1 MSDDSKQL
9 PVVTK
14 KSSFFDRTLS
24 SLQRYTKNNMLM
36 AWDGITGTA
45 RAITGTLDPD
55 LPQADLDRLLKQMSG
70 CLDPKG
76 GEVSA
81 RRNTIELGET
91 YINLSDKGKQRFLK
105 LLAKTFDVNRD
116 AVYAKIQT
124 YALARTQEEKAQLET
139 DLRELLNPPRLRIL
153 RQFNGLPEGI
163 KFLVDMRADLIRLGS
178 KQNETLSALEKD
190 LNYLLSTW
198 FDVGLLDMQEITWN
212 SSASLLEKLIA
223 YEAVHEIRSWNDLRN
238 RLDSDRRCF
247 AFFHYKMPS
256 EPLIFVEVALVKGIA
271 TSIQTLLDESV
282 PPVPV
287 SEADTAIF
295 YSISNTQPGL
305 AGISFG
311 NFLIKQVVDRL
322 SREFPHIK
330 QFATLSPIPGFR
342 HWLDPLLTKA
352 DDDLLQPPEI
362 KILRKYDP
370 ASGKGTLGL
379 KALLATP
386 GWHKDEKQAELVKPI
401 LLRLAAQYLLKEK
414 KNGRALDPVA
424 HFHLTNGSRLEQ
436 INWLADTADKGFKQ
450 SAGMMVNY
458 LYQLSKIDDNHES
471 YVSGKAVQ
479 ASKQVKGLV

>member
-1 MSDDSKQL
+1 MTDNPTQL
-9 PVVTK
+9 PATIR

-24 SLQRYTKNNMLM
+24 SLQRYTKDNMLM

-45 RAITGTLDPD
+45 RAITGAIDPD
-55 LPQADLDRLLKQMSG
+55 LPQADLDRLLKQMSQ

-105 LLAKTFDVNRD
+105 LLAKTFDVDRD
-116 AVYAKIQT
+116 EVYAKIQN
-124 YALARTQEEKAQLET
+124 YALARTQEEKAEMEH
-139 DLRELLNPPRLRIL
+139 DLREMLNPPRLRIL

-163 KFLVDMRADLIRLGS
+163 KFLVDMRADLIRLGA

-212 SSASLLEKLIA
+212 SPASLLEKLIA
-223 YEAVHEIRSWNDLRN
+223 YEAVHAIRSWNDLRN

-247 AFFHYKMPS
+247 AFFHYKMPT
-256 EPLIFVEVALVKGIA
+256 EPLIFVEVALVKNIA
-271 TSIQTLLDESV
+271 TSIQTLLDETV
-282 PPVPV
+282 PPSPV
-287 SEADTAIF
+287 KEADTAIF

-311 NFLIKQVVDRL
+311 NFLIKQVVDKL
-322 SREFPHIK
+322 SREFPQIK
-330 QFATLSPIPGFR
+330 QFATLSPVPGFR
-342 HWLDPLLTKA
+342 HWLDPLLAKG
-352 DDDLLQPPEI
+352 DDEILQPQEI
-362 KILRKYDP
+362 KALRKYDP
-370 ASGKGTLGL
+370 NSGKATLGL
-379 KALLATP
+379 KAVLATA
-386 GWHKDEKQAELVKPI
+386 WHEDTKQAEILKPI
-401 LLRLAAQYLLKEK
+401 LLRLCAQYLLKEK

-436 INWLADTADKGFKQ
+436 INWLGDTSDKGFKQ

-458 LYQLSKIDDNHES
+458 FYQLSKIDDNHEG
-471 YVSGKAVQ
+471 YVSGKAIQ